1 MSEQARNSSIEPCI
15 EAFSI
20 GPLPFGLQLMIPPS
34 DHPMLQCVRKLD
46 SHMLYYTGPV
56 SIGWS
61 LPFGLWF
68 GSLVSGWAHQESSLI
83 AGVSYDKGDMHPI
96 PQGGRQQWPT
106 SGSSGNGGRRRRPV
120 ATTVVASNSGV
131 AHSQASAHGTHLRWP
146 PRTGGLVN
154 QTRVYEVAN
163 PRKQRRIILMI
174 LDLSAQRA
182 TKLEE

>member
-1 MSEQARNSSIEPCI
+1 MIKETCTQFRRVAGGSGQQAVAAAA
-15 EAFSI
+15 EA
-20 GPLPFGLQLMIPPS
+20 
-34 DHPMLQCVRKLD
+34 
-46 SHMLYYTGPV
+46 
-56 SIGWS
+56 
-61 LPFGLWF
+61 
-68 GSLVSGWAHQESSLI
+68 
-83 AGVSYDKGDMHPI
+83 
-96 PQGGRQQWPT
+96 GGA
-106 SGSSGNGGRRRRPV
+106 PV
-120 ATTVVASNSGV
+120 AATAVASNSGA